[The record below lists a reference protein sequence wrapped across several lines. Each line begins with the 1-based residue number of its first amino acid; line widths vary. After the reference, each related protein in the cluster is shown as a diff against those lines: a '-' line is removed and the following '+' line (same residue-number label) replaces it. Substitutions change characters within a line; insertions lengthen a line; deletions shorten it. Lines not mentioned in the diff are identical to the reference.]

1 MTLFIMNKEIFIN
14 LAKTFN
20 ENRFR
25 LYIIGGTSRDFL
37 LGLNALDYDFVT
49 DATPDDMKK
58 FLVNA
63 NYTFAKF
70 GTVRLKI
77 DNFHVDITT
86 MRIEGEY
93 KDYRHPSKIT
103 YVKDI
108 YQDYV
113 RRDFTINAIYIDEKF
128 NVIDPSG
135 LGIKD
140 LNNKIIRF
148 IGDPEKRIKEDP
160 LRIVRAERFE
170 SKLNFKI
177 EDNSYLAIK
186 KYRFLL
192 DELNPDKINE
202 EKRKMNKN

>member
-1 MTLFIMNKEIFIN
+1 MTLFLMKKEIFIN
-14 LAKTFN
+14 LSKTFN
-20 ENRFR
+20 ENGFR

-37 LGLNALDYDFVT
+37 LGLDVLDYDFVT
-49 DATPDDMKK
+49 DATPNDMKK
-58 FLVNA
+58 FLLDA

-77 DNFHVDITT
+77 DGVHIDITT

-93 KDYRHPSKIT
+93 KDFRHPSKIT

-113 RRDFTINAIYIDEKF
+113 RRDFTINAIYIDENF
-128 NVIDPSG
+128 QIIDPSG

-140 LNNKIIRF
+140 LNDKLIRF
-148 IGDPEKRIKEDP
+148 IGEPSKRINEDP
-160 LRIVRAERFE
+160 LRILRAERFE
-170 SKLNFKI
+170 SKLGFKI
-177 EDNSYLAIK
+177 EDKTYMAMK

-192 DELNPDKINE
+192 DELNPDKIKE
-202 EKRKMNKN
+202 EIRKMDK